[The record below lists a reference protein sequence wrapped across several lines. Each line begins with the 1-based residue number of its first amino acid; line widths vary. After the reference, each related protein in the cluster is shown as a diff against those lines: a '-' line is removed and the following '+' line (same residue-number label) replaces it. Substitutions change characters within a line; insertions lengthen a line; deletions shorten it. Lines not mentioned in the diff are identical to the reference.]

1 MAPTCTSDSEK
12 ITLGQKKDT
21 IGYYSKS
28 GQMFYNGKCTGNMVG
43 HRCSRGD
50 SMGLEISNFD
60 KKMSVALFTKNF
72 RPIGTRFLTLQD
84 LDSFYP
90 SIEIAS
96 SGEEIELIAYWQT
109 VVSMPPHF
117 NIKNSEDWCMPEN
130 TKIDLKDRSFILPEH
145 YDHSLCLQAPYSLH
159 SSIYKY

>member
-1 MAPTCTSDSEK
+1 MLQMKYYNLLMK
-12 ITLGQKKDT
+12 ILKK
-21 IGYYSKS
+21 K
-28 GQMFYNGKCTGNMVG
+28 
-43 HRCSRGD
+43 GD

-84 LDSFYP
+84 LNSFYP

-96 SGEEIELIAYWQT
+96 SGEEIEIIVYWQT

-117 NIKNSEDWCMPEN
+117 NIVIILINFLINLRNKFAIFVVDWLEKSRRLVPARKYKNRF
-130 TKIDLKDRSFILPEH
+130 KR
-145 YDHSLCLQAPYSLH
+145 
-159 SSIYKY
+159 